1 MSIIDRLVDNITAPH
16 DDSNRDNGQRSAP
29 TTEPDA
35 ATQVPETSEVETTDE
50 ERERRTPRPDSPGHH
65 GPVGVRGMRIRRLR
79 LRSVAK
85 IASMFFV
92 LGFLTIIG
100 TMVVVWN
107 AALAIGFVDSF
118 EETVTSALGL
128 DERFTMVGQDLFE
141 VVLMGVGLLMVLG
154 WVLTLLL
161 ALVYNVACSL
171 FGGLAVE
178 TGPLRRRR
186 RVFSWRHRGFITI
199 RD

>member
-29 TTEPDA
+29 TTEPDVT
-35 ATQVPETSEVETTDE
+35 TQVPETSEVETTDE